1 MKKINRIKDNK
12 DFSLVI
18 KTGHFEKNNTYRVY
32 WLENSLGYTRI
43 GIAASTKMG
52 NAVIRSTIRRRI
64 RAISDSLL
72 DYSVCSLDI
81 VIMPKNLFLEQNYQ
95 TNLLELESIINKF
108 IRTKK

>member
-1 MKKINRIKDNK
+1 MKKINRIVDNR
-12 DFSLVI
+12 DFSSTI

-52 NAVIRSTIRRRI
+52 NAVIRSTIRRRL

-72 DYSVCSLDI
+72 DYSACSLDI

-95 TNLLELESIINKF
+95 TNLVELENIFNKF
-108 IRTKK
+108 VRTKK